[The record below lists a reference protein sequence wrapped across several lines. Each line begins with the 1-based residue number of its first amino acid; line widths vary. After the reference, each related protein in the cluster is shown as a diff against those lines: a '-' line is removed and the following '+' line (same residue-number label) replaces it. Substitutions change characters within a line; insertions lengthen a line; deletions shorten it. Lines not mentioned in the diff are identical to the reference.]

1 MGDNVTGTDGGK
13 GEFARRAGVDEGSSE
28 TTRRVGIDGARGRIV
43 EGVGFGGS
51 GVMVVE
57 GAGDDEGGLVGHE
70 VDWEVGE
77 LTFVEGD
84 GFGELWEPGGF
95 EMREEE

>member
-1 MGDNVTGTDGGK
+1 MGDNVTGADGGK
-13 GEFARRAGVDEGSSE
+13 GRVIEG
-28 TTRRVGIDGARGRIV
+28 T
-43 EGVGFGGS
+43 
-51 GVMVVE
+51 
-57 GAGDDEGGLVGHE
+57 GDDEGGLVGHE